1 MEITIVGTGCAKC
14 RKLEEMVREV
24 VQEKGLE
31 VSVQKMTDIKEISQ
45 TGILMTPGLIID
57 GKVKLSGKLPTK
69 IEVEKIIEA
78 SR

>member
-1 MEITIVGTGCAKC
+1 MEITIVGTGCTKC

-24 VQEKGLE
+24 VHEKGLE

-69 IEVEKIIEA
+69 TEVEKIIEA
-78 SR
+78 FK